1 MANDKPND
9 KPTDKPTE
17 SQGSTVVTRVT
28 GKRDTDAH
36 PMMSYTAVTSH
47 REMAVAFVRELIRH
61 GNKIMHDRDL
71 SIEDIVTIC
80 HLAMERR
87 EAGVTMLEGR
97 HLRGRVSEQVS
108 RADRYK
114 EPFSMVFLQLNAALD
129 RSGFDSVVDTLCER
143 LRKTDLMFIFKSRIA
158 LILPHTAKEQCALL
172 ATRVQQLLETAVASG
187 IVDSAA
193 TLTYPDA
200 EITARSHVLDWAED
214 QLRS

>member
-1 MANDKPND
+1 MANEQQPQQ
-9 KPTDKPTE
+9 PPPPPP
-17 SQGSTVVTRVT
+17 QGNTVVTRVT
-28 GKRDTDAH
+28 GKKESDVH

-47 REMAVAFVRELIRH
+47 REMAAAFVRELLRH
-61 GNKIMHDRDL
+61 GNKIMHDHDL
-71 SIEDIVTIC
+71 TIEDLVTIC
-80 HLAMERR
+80 HLALSQR

-143 LRKTDLMFIFKSRIA
+143 LRKTDLMFIFKSRVA
-158 LILPHTAKEQCALL
+158 LILPHTNKEACALL
-172 ATRVQQLLETAVASG
+172 ATRVQQLLETAVATG
-187 IVDSAA
+187 IVDRVSA
-193 TLTYPDA
+193 LTYPDV

-214 QLRS
+214 QLRG